1 MTYTSPKNNTYKE
14 AVKTEC
20 INYLHSLSCTQYFS
34 GAIFDKFYSK
44 LVKMG
49 MRSISSLST
58 SIADEILHTSK
69 PAPPLEDEI

>member
-1 MTYTSPKNNTYKE
+1 MTYTSPNTQTYKDQ
-14 AVKTEC
+14 VKAEC
-20 INYLHSLSCTQYFS
+20 LNYLHSLSCSQYFS
-34 GAIFDKFYSK
+34 GAIFDKVYSK

-69 PAPPLEDEI
+69 PAPPLEDEV